1 MFTSILSANGDIT
14 GLILRITLA
23 LILFPHGAQ
32 KLLGWFGGYGF
43 KGTMGF
49 FTGTI
54 NLPYVV
60 GLSVILIEFF
70 SPILL
75 VSGFAARIAA
85 LGILGLMI
93 GIIFTSHIHNGFF
106 MNWAGNQPGEGFE
119 YHLLVIGLC
128 IALLI
133 EGAGR
138 YSIDRLLVTD

>member
-75 VSGFAARIAA
+75 VSGFATRIAA

-138 YSIDRLLVTD
+138 YSIDRLLVTN

>member
-1 MFTSILSANGDIT
+1 MFMSILSANGDIT

-49 FTGTI
+49 FTGTV
-54 NLPYVV
+54 NLPYFV
-60 GLSVILIEFF
+60 GLLVILIEFF
-70 SPILL
+70 APILL
-75 VSGFAARIAA
+75 LIGFATRIAA

-93 GIIFTSHIHNGFF
+93 GIIFTSHIGNGFF

-138 YSIDRLLVTD
+138 FSVDRLLVSN

>member
-1 MFTSILSANGDIT
+1 MFMSILSANGDIT

-49 FTGTI
+49 FTGTV
-54 NLPYVV
+54 NLPYFV
-60 GLSVILIEFF
+60 GLLVILIEFF
-70 SPILL
+70 APILL
-75 VSGFAARIAA
+75 LSGFATRIAA

-93 GIIFTSHIHNGFF
+93 GIIFTSHIGNGFF

-138 YSIDRLLVTD
+138 FSVDRLLVSN